1 MKRGEVWWTD
11 FEPAVG
17 GEIRKRRPAMI
28 ISNDDANQYL
38 NRVQVVPLTSKIER
52 FFPSEVAVTLNG
64 RTRKAVTDQ
73 ITTVSKLRVSNYLGK
88 ISEADIR
95 QIEQTLKTQLGLL
108 I

>member
-17 GEIRKRRPAMI
+17 GEIRKRRPAMV
-28 ISNDDANQYL
+28 ISNDYANQHL
-38 NRVQVVPLTSKIER
+38 NRVQVVPLSSKVGR
-52 FFPSEVAVTLNG
+52 FFPSEVAVSLNG
-64 RTRKAVTDQ
+64 ITRKAVTDQ
-73 ITTVSKLRVSNYLGK
+73 ITTVSKLKVGRYVGR

-95 QIEQTLKTQLGLL
+95 QIEQAIKTQLGLL